1 MTSPL
6 APINDKARSNFT
18 RELLALFY
26 VCTELARL
34 VLKPCHPQ
42 FPLSSGSSSIK
53 CDIINKNICKQYMSL
68 EYLMNTPS
76 YNFAAMPTKRMAAGA
91 IFLNAIDN
99 ILIVKPT
106 YRPDWLI
113 PGGTIE
119 ADESPRNACER
130 EIKEELDLDI
140 PCDRL
145 LCVEYLSKSA
155 QQTESVHFVFY
166 GGILTTIQIQQ
177 ITLPD
182 VELSEYRFSPIEEA
196 LTLLN
201 SRLARRVPHCL
212 QALQENG
219 LVYLEDGRRV

>member
-1 MTSPL
+1 
-6 APINDKARSNFT
+6 
-18 RELLALFY
+18 
-26 VCTELARL
+26 
-34 VLKPCHPQ
+34 
-42 FPLSSGSSSIK
+42 
-53 CDIINKNICKQYMSL
+53 
-68 EYLMNTPS
+68 MNTPS
-76 YNFAAMPTKRMAAGA
+76 YDFATMPTKRMAAGA
-91 IFLNAIDN
+91 IFLNAVGN

-119 ADESPRNACER
+119 ADESPRNACMR

-140 PCDRL
+140 SCDKL

-166 GGILTTIQIQQ
+166 GGILTTTQIQQ
-177 ITLPD
+177 VVLSD
-182 VELSEYRFSPIEEA
+182 AELSEYRFSPIEEA

-212 QALQENG
+212 QALQERRF
-219 LVYLEDGRRV
+219 VYLEDGLRIY